1 MEIPAEVAKMVIG
14 QGGKSIKDLQER
26 TGAYVLIHKPEPGE
40 PAGNSRQVR
49 VKGRVAS
56 VDVAVAE
63 LRRKVM
69 EFEYNRGG
77 GYDDRSRGGA
87 APYGAPGGAR
97 RFARF
102 PTGFWPAAPPRRR
115 GGERGVPH
123 RAPRHDHRQGGERA
137 VARLEQ
143 ETGREGAE

>member
-77 GYDDRSRGGA
+77 YDDRARGGA
-87 APYGAPGGAR
+87 APYGAPGGTAIRATPGRVSAR
-97 RFARF
+97 RAAAATWRR
-102 PTGFWPAAPPRRR
+102 TLSAPPST
-115 GGERGVPH
+115 
-123 RAPRHDHRQGGERA
+123 AA
-137 VARLEQ
+137 
-143 ETGREGAE
+143 

>member
-77 GYDDRSRGGA
+77 TTTARAEARLRTA
-87 APYGAPGGAR
+87 RPGGTAIRATPGRVSAR
-97 RFARF
+97 RAAAATWRR
-102 PTGFWPAAPPRRR
+102 TLSAPPST
-115 GGERGVPH
+115 
-123 RAPRHDHRQGGERA
+123 AA
-137 VARLEQ
+137 
-143 ETGREGAE
+143 